1 MLQALA
7 RENGKT
13 VITSI
18 HQPSSAVFR
27 SFDRLL
33 LLSEGKVVYFGTP
46 LDSLH
51 YLQEHQLAVPDGY
64 NLADHWMDL
73 LVRETSLDVDTVQ
86 SIENDADSDTESA
99 IVTASSLRHQHGDI
113 VNVNDCSNHSGS
125 RVATYSPRQL
135 LENAWDGEVVAEQ
148 MDAEVHHS
156 SSSNND
162 HQQHHN
168 KQNIDAFVGAH
179 KYNTTWWT
187 QYLIL
192 THRALK
198 NSRSAIFTPLNLCK
212 SLAIGVVAGLLWF
225 QTEYTERNV
234 NDIRSYYFF
243 TMTFWVFDAMF
254 TALTAFPSER
264 QVILK
269 ERASGSYH
277 LSAYF
282 MAKTTAD
289 APVRLILPLIYMV
302 VSFWMAGTS
311 SSIRVF
317 FGTIGCTLLS
327 VVAGESMGL
336 FVGAA
341 VYDLQ
346 KALTIM
352 TVFTLF
358 LMLLGG
364 FFVENIPAFIE
375 WGKFISPFKYA
386 FDSSLQLVF
395 DRDVPCDGSGALEQ
409 LCGNGSAEGSAS
421 AADVLAFIGT
431 QGSVAFNV
439 GVLLLLS
446 CIPRYGAYM
455 CLRFKKG
462 DDRS

>member
-1 MLQALA
+1 M
-7 RENGKT
+7 
-13 VITSI
+13 
-18 HQPSSAVFR
+18 
-27 SFDRLL
+27 
-33 LLSEGKVVYFGTP
+33 LLSEGRVVYFGTP
-46 LDSLH
+46 VDSLL
-51 YLQEHQLAVPDGY
+51 YLRQHNLSCPDGY
-64 NLADHWMDL
+64 NAADHWMDL
-73 LVRETSLDVDTVQ
+73 LVRDSA
-86 SIENDADSDTESA
+86 IEEEVEDEKTEHNNDSSTLRRRDANGDDSDSA
-99 IVTASSLRHQHGDI
+99 AASRLRRR
-113 VNVNDCSNHSGS
+113 ST
-125 RVATYSPRQL
+125 VAPRL
-135 LENAWDGEVVAEQ
+135 VLEQAWDGEAVGEQ
-148 MDAEVHHS
+148 MDAEVHNHHTADAS
-156 SSSNND
+156 SEQLQLSNSNTNNA
-162 HQQHHN
+162 N
-168 KQNIDAFVGAH
+168 KEPHLESLLVGTK

-187 QYLIL
+187 QYMIL

-212 SLAIGVVAGLLWF
+212 SLAIGMVAGMLWF
-225 QTEYTERNV
+225 QTDYTERNV
-234 NDIRSYYFF
+234 YDIRSYYFF

-264 QVILK
+264 DVILK

-302 VSFWMAGTS
+302 VSFWMAGIS
-311 SSIRVF
+311 DSVGVF

-327 VVAGESMGL
+327 VVAGESIGL
-336 FVGAA
+336 FIGAA

-346 KALTIM
+346 KGLTIM

-364 FFVENIPAFIE
+364 FFVENIPVFIQ
-375 WGKFISPFKYA
+375 WGKYISPFKYA

-395 DRDVPCDGSGALEQ
+395 DRPVPCDGSGALEE
-409 LCGNGSAEGSAS
+409 LCSGGGDVGAAS
-421 AADVLAFIGT
+421 VEEVLNFVGI
-431 QGSVAFNV
+431 QGSVAFNA

-446 CIPRYGAYM
+446 CVPRYGAYI
-455 CLRFKKG
+455 CLRFKKA